1 MEAVI
6 EATYRSLCDG
16 RQASVGFKRRTGT
29 TILYLFRRNL
39 LRHEISKNANTQL
52 KDALAHPKT
61 AAELA
66 SARGN
71 VTLFEGAELVSDMV
85 KRLEAR
91 AKVVG
96 YYAGIPSLFLAYEDL
111 VPGSS
116 DAEARW
122 AAVFEVLRASANATM
137 KTPKRPL
144 VAIHQTRAILGDV
157 DNAAAVRDTMRSVC
171 SPEVSFGGACEEVL
185 AGAAAAPDKAM
196 RSVLKRYAAANAALA
211 AAAATAA
218 LAPHEGRRT
227 SVRAHADAAPC
238 RRLEAALTR
247 DDAGRRASALRDC
260 GACLAHLDAAMDAYF
275 EFLPLVSARL
285 FQLQVYGW
293 ADGRTGN
300 ASAFRALAD
309 RRAALAA
316 RADPALAR
324 PAAARR
330 RMDAS
335 VANYGQCAR
344 SGRRLAAGADPSEDC
359 GAAAAREPNGTASL
373 LAHLHLTFHGGTA
386 LLDLIKSS
394 TCMLLPKTC
403 AANANVRPDKRGAV
417 DLLAVTAAANRCND
431 QRCGKNFAS
440 LAAPD
445 DDGAV
450 AAPVDAVFFEPSLP
464 RHVALRWLDSPKI
477 VFSTVARHPSFF
489 ALTRGLQAGKHPDF
503 LLHAWQGKSPPPSYC
518 TVLAETHVNEVR
530 RRVDAGAIEAPKGL
544 DACLRGGRASRAPNA
559 TRADLAAARAKM
571 ARFAVVVVA
580 EESAPPAS
588 ARAGDRVD
596 GAPQAAADRVGR
608 RLRPAP
614 APHHGAEAAL
624 GHYGLDRA
632 AFAALVDAS
641 QLSLELYFFARE
653 LNRADHRELGLRPPS
668 TGLAAPGEFEGVFF

>member
-185 AGAAAAPDKAM
+185 AEPPPLDKAM

-285 FQLQVYGW
+285 FQLQ
-293 ADGRTGN
+293 
-300 ASAFRALAD
+300 
-309 RRAALAA
+309 
-316 RADPALAR
+316 
-324 PAAARR
+324 
-330 RMDAS
+330 
-335 VANYGQCAR
+335 
-344 SGRRLAAGADPSEDC
+344 
-359 GAAAAREPNGTASL
+359 
-373 LAHLHLTFHGGTA
+373 
-386 LLDLIKSS
+386 
-394 TCMLLPKTC
+394 
-403 AANANVRPDKRGAV
+403 ANVRPDKRGAV

-518 TVLAETHVNEVR
+518 TVLAETHVNE
-530 RRVDAGAIEAPKGL
+530 
-544 DACLRGGRASRAPNA
+544 
-559 TRADLAAARAKM
+559 
-571 ARFAVVVVA
+571 
-580 EESAPPAS
+580 
-588 ARAGDRVD
+588 
-596 GAPQAAADRVGR
+596 AAADRVGR

>member
-1 MEAVI
+1 
-6 EATYRSLCDG
+6 
-16 RQASVGFKRRTGT
+16 
-29 TILYLFRRNL
+29 
-39 LRHEISKNANTQL
+39 
-52 KDALAHPKT
+52 
-61 AAELA
+61 
-66 SARGN
+66 

-137 KTPKRPL
+137 KTPKKPL
-144 VAIHQTRAILGDV
+144 VAIHQTRAILSDV

-218 LAPHEGRRT
+218 LAASEGRRT
-227 SVRAHADAAPC
+227 SVRAHTDAAPC

-275 EFLPLVSARL
+275 EFLPLVSTRL

-293 ADGRTGN
+293 ADGRAGN
-300 ASAFRALAD
+300 ASVFRALAD

-344 SGRRLAAGADPSEDC
+344 SGRRLAAGADPREDC

-403 AANANVRPDKRGAV
+403 AANVRPDKRGAV

-445 DDGAV
+445 DDGALLT
-450 AAPVDAVFFEPSLP
+450 PVDAVFFEPSLP
-464 RHVALRWLDSPKI
+464 RHVALRWLDSPRI

-518 TVLAETHVNEVR
+518 AVLAEPSVDEVR
-530 RRVDAGAIEAPKGL
+530 RRVDAGAIEAPRGL

-588 ARAGDRVD
+588 VRAGGRPD
-596 GAPQAAADRVGR
+596 GAPQVRRGPPRLLPAPRVAELRGHAPPMEPAARGEGR
-608 RLRPAP
+608 RGPRRPAAPARARAAPRRRGGPRPLRPRPGRVRRPRRREP
-614 APHHGAEAAL
+614 AEPRAL
-624 GHYGLDRA
+624 LLRA
-632 AFAALVDAS
+632 
-641 QLSLELYFFARE
+641 
-653 LNRADHRELGLRPPS
+653 RAQPRGPPRARPPAAVDGPRRAGRVRGRVLLRECRI
-668 TGLAAPGEFEGVFF
+668 TGMIILLGYRRPNPARA

>member
-1 MEAVI
+1 
-6 EATYRSLCDG
+6 
-16 RQASVGFKRRTGT
+16 
-29 TILYLFRRNL
+29 
-39 LRHEISKNANTQL
+39 
-52 KDALAHPKT
+52 
-61 AAELA
+61 
-66 SARGN
+66 
-71 VTLFEGAELVSDMV
+71 
-85 KRLEAR
+85 
-91 AKVVG
+91 
-96 YYAGIPSLFLAYEDL
+96 
-111 VPGSS
+111 
-116 DAEARW
+116 
-122 AAVFEVLRASANATM
+122 
-137 KTPKRPL
+137 
-144 VAIHQTRAILGDV
+144 
-157 DNAAAVRDTMRSVC
+157 
-171 SPEVSFGGACEEVL
+171 
-185 AGAAAAPDKAM
+185 M

-227 SVRAHADAAPC
+227 SVRAHADAARPAPSGATP
-238 RRLEAALTR
+238 RRR
-247 DDAGRRASALRDC
+247 GPPASALRDC

-293 ADGRTGN
+293 ADGRTGPP
-300 ASAFRALAD
+300 APAPPRT
-309 RRAALAA
+309 AA
-316 RADPALAR
+316 RRWPRGRPALAR

-344 SGRRLAAGADPSEDC
+344 SGRRRRRDPREDC
-359 GAAAAREPNGTASL
+359 GAAAAGAKR
-373 LAHLHLTFHGGTA
+373 
-386 LLDLIKSS
+386 DR
-394 TCMLLPKTC
+394 
-403 AANANVRPDKRGAV
+403 ANVRPDKRGAV

-431 QRCGKNFAS
+431 RCGKNFAS

-503 LLHAWQGKSPPPSYC
+503 LLHAAGQSPPPSYC

-544 DACLRGGRASRAPNA
+544 DACLRGQGLAGAERDAP
-559 TRADLAAARAKM
+559 DLAARAKM

-580 EESAPPAS
+580 EESARRRPRAGTAS
-588 ARAGDRVD
+588 TARRRYAEGLRGFCRRLGWPSCAARATWN
-596 GAPQAAADRVGR
+596 P
-608 RLRPAP
+608 PP
-614 APHHGAEAAL
+614 E
-624 GHYGLDRA
+624 
-632 AFAALVDAS
+632 
-641 QLSLELYFFARE
+641 LSLELYFARE